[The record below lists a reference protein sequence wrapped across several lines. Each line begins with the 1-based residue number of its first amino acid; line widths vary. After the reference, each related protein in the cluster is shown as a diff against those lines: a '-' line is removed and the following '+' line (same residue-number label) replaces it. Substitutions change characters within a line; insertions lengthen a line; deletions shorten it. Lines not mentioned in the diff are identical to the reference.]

1 MSNIDNNAE
10 DYVHQWE
17 KRPLRRLAR
26 CVKALM
32 DFCGGLFALIIFSPV
47 MIWAAYKVHK
57 EDNGPIFF
65 CQERIGYHA
74 KPFITYKFR
83 TMFLDAEARAK
94 ILFRDDKIKS
104 EYEEG
109 AKLKYDPR
117 LTKIGA
123 FLRRTSID
131 ELPQLFNVL
140 KGDMSL
146 IGPRPLT
153 ESDVALCY
161 GKSARLVYKT
171 KPGMT
176 GLWQVSGRSDTD
188 INFRRKINLYYVRH
202 WSLCLDFWIAFR
214 TVKTVSKGEG
224 AY

>member
-1 MSNIDNNAE
+1 MIKNDDDI
-10 DYVHQWE
+10 QKWE
-17 KRPLRRLAR
+17 KRPLRKIGRFI
-26 CVKALM
+26 KAIL
-32 DFCGGLFALIIFSPV
+32 DFVGGFFALIIFSPV
-47 MIWAAYKVHK
+47 MLWAAYKIHK
-57 EDNGPIFF
+57 EDKGPVFF
-65 CQERIGYHA
+65 CQERIGFHA
-74 KPFITYKFR
+74 KPFTTYKFR
-83 TMFLDAEARAK
+83 TMFLDAEARAR
-94 ILFRDDKIKS
+94 ILFRDDEIRRD
-104 EYEEG
+104 YEEG
-109 AKLKYDPR
+109 AKLRDDPR

-123 FLRRTSID
+123 FLRKTSID
-131 ELPQLFNVL
+131 ELPQLLNVL

-161 GKSARLVYKT
+161 GKSARLVYRT

-214 TVKTVSKGEG
+214 TVKTVAKGEG

>member
-1 MSNIDNNAE
+1 MRKFKLILKAVID
-10 DYVHQWE
+10 
-17 KRPLRRLAR
+17 
-26 CVKALM
+26 
-32 DFCGGLFALIIFSPV
+32 FIGGLFALLLFSPV
-47 MIWAAYKVHK
+47 MLWAAYRVRK
-57 EDNGPIFF
+57 EDKGPIFF
-65 CQERIGYHA
+65 CQERIGWHA
-74 KPFITYKFR
+74 KPFMTYKFR
-83 TMFLDAEARAK
+83 TMFMDAEAREQ
-94 ILFRDDKIKS
+94 ILFRDESIKE
-104 EYEEG
+104 EYEES
-109 AKLKYDPR
+109 AKLKEDPR

-140 KGDMSL
+140 KGEMSL

-153 ESDVALCY
+153 VGDVALCY
-161 GKSARLVYKT
+161 GRDAEKVYRM

-188 INFRRKINLYYVRH
+188 TNFRRKINLYYARK

-214 TVKTVSKGEG
+214 TLKTVSKGEG